1 MSKRRAR
8 IIGSI
13 ASLVLV
19 ASLLGCATTTTNKV
33 VSSYELAGVILKT
46 GYVMGKSACESGGLP
61 VDKCTQMKT
70 IYNNARTAYV
80 SAGDAIIVAF
90 LLDDIVKQ
98 QEALDTYVQ
107 LSVTFTKFTNE
118 LIALLRELKVIKSGG
133 GGK

>member
-1 MSKRRAR
+1 
-8 IIGSI
+8 
-13 ASLVLV
+13 
-19 ASLLGCATTTTNKV
+19 
-33 VSSYELAGVILKT
+33 
-46 GYVMGKSACESGGLP
+46 MGKSACESGGIP
-61 VDKCTQMKT
+61 VDKFAQMKT
-70 IYNNARTAYV
+70 IYNNARTTYV